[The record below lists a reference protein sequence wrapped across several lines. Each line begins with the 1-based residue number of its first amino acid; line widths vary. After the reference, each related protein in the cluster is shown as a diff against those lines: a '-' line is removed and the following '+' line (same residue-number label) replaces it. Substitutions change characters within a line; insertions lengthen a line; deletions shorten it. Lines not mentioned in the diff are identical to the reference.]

1 MKRMPTKPVALAKL
15 KCIAATELSRLRK
28 LKTEILDP
36 QAEADRAEAP
46 LRALL
51 EVDAETL
58 AWQRYEVQLDRS
70 LRGSVAEL
78 TKLRKANA
86 AEAEAGEKAA
96 AERARRE
103 RKTGSVDR
111 GPYVPSTPISRNE
124 PSAPAGAEGLQGPQG
139 VVAAPE
145 TVVSGSH

>member
-1 MKRMPTKPVALAKL
+1 M
-15 KCIAATELSRLRK
+15 
-28 LKTEILDP
+28 
-36 QAEADRAEAP
+36 
-46 LRALL
+46 
-51 EVDAETL
+51 
-58 AWQRYEVQLDRS
+58 
-70 LRGSVAEL
+70 

-145 TVVSGSH
+145 TVVSGSL